1 MFAQINQYV
10 PRNVILSL
18 AAAALAVA
26 CFFGGAIEPTAI
38 SKASPGH
45 GDTWVDCAGPVL
57 CTKYW
62 SRAKT
67 RDLDGALNGPQLWI
81 AEHLTPRAMCEM
93 VKAAR
98 VPALTTAI
106 LIGICTPTL
115 AAANQYELNAFRRRR
130 RQGRRPTVVFKLRGA
145 KMGLGPKSGAIRRAG
160 TTAGTHSA
168 ASAFLVA

>member
-115 AAANQYELNAFRRRR
+115 AAANQYELN
-130 RQGRRPTVVFKLRGA
+130 
-145 KMGLGPKSGAIRRAG
+145 GLPE
-160 TTAGTHSA
+160 A
-168 ASAFLVA
+168 ASAGAKANGCLQVAWRKDGTGTQKWSHTTSRDYCWDS